1 MIFIYMSISDI
12 DNQLKLQKTKLNIA
26 TYTDEKVAIQNKIK
40 ILNYKREIERIKG
53 LIDQLR
59 D

>member
-1 MIFIYMSISDI
+1 MSITDI
-12 DNQLKLQKTKLNIA
+12 DNQLKLQKTKLNI
-26 TYTDEKVAIQNKIK
+26 TTSSDEKVAIQNKIK

-59 D
+59 N